1 MCDIVPPYVLKAIV
15 AEGTKKQKEW
25 AMRTLMISEKI
36 RGRRE
41 VVGSI
46 MPTMMSAVFIPAK
59 ERIVYNAHNSS
70 IRSRATVA
78 RSEGQRKSKD
88 VAVNEA
94 YDYSGNVYDFYH
106 DVFKRNS
113 IDDRGMQLISYVHW
127 RRNWQNAQWDGVA
140 MYYGDGDGE
149 ILQRFTIALDVIAHE
164 MSHGVTQYE
173 SDLEYHDQPGALNES
188 VSDVMGSLVKQYISK
203 QKVDEA
209 DWLIGKGIFVDKKI
223 ALRNMK
229 SPGSAN
235 PWDIQPGHMDDYK
248 RMPEDE
254 DNGGVHVNSG
264 IPNRAF
270 YLAATQ
276 IGGFAWKQAGLI
288 WYKTLSSGLRTDA
301 TFEEFATAT
310 FVMAGDLFGA
320 DSSEQKAVL
329 SAWEKV
335 GVKVHER
342 GLTAKYAL
350 LRKGK

>member
-1 MCDIVPPYVLKAIV
+1 MGHA
-15 AEGTKKQKEW
+15 
-25 AMRTLMISEKI
+25 TLMISEKI

-70 IRSRATVA
+70 IRSKATVA
-78 RSEGQRKSKD
+78 RSEGQGKSKD

-94 YDYSGNVYDFYH
+94 YNYSGGVYDFYH

-113 IDDRGMQLISYVHW
+113 IDDRGMQLVSYVHW
-127 RRNWQNAQWDGVA
+127 RRSWQNAQRDGSA

-188 VSDVMGSLVKQYISK
+188 VSDVMGSLVKQYISRE
-203 QKVDEA
+203 KVDKA
-209 DWLIGKGIFVDKKI
+209 DWLIGKGIFVVKKI
-223 ALRNMK
+223 SLRNMK

-254 DNGGVHVNSG
+254 DYGGVHVNSG
-264 IPNRAF
+264 IPNPCIF
-270 YLAATQ
+270 
-276 IGGFAWKQAGLI
+276 
-288 WYKTLSSGLRTDA
+288 SGSYTDGRFCLERSRLDMVQN
-301 TFEEFATAT
+301 T
-310 FVMAGDLFGA
+310 
-320 DSSEQKAVL
+320 EQRVA
-329 SAWEKV
+329 
-335 GVKVHER
+335 
-342 GLTAKYAL
+342 Y
-350 LRKGK
+350 